1 MHSEKEL
8 YATREFST
16 SDHLPNK
23 ALWCYAGCL
32 GMGGFLI
39 TTLIGNWSAGSL
51 IGGGILL
58 LMALLPVR
66 LLAARSERG
75 LAAAISESN
84 AILLAERKEQ
94 REHIHSLD
102 KLCTAVLPVW
112 SGQIEM
118 GRSQM
123 EEAIVILSDRFADI
137 AHDLQTTVIASQE
150 AALDIGGQAGDSGM
164 VSLLTQSQNELNSV
178 LASLKTA
185 LDMRRMAMQ
194 EILQLSHFTEELKQ
208 MAAEVANVAGQ
219 TNLLALNA
227 AIEAARAGEA
237 GRGFAVVADEVRKLS
252 TFSGETGKRISE
264 RVNVINEAITSAL
277 ELSEKTANQDVKL
290 LTDSETAI
298 NRVLDQ
304 FSKAGG
310 ALCQSAEILQG
321 KSVEIKNELS
331 DILVSLQFQDRVSQ
345 ILGHVRDDLEKLHA
359 CISEASG
366 KETIDAKLWLKELA
380 QTYTTEEQRRHH
392 PGVQPVSSDRSA
404 NITFF

>member
-1 MHSEKEL
+1 MRKEL
-8 YATREFST
+8 HTTREFSASEYLSNT
-16 SDHLPNK
+16 
-23 ALWCYAGCL
+23 ALWSYASSL
-32 GMGGFLI
+32 GAAGLLVTGQA
-39 TTLIGNWSAGSL
+39 GDWSTGSL
-51 IGGGILL
+51 IGGGALL

-66 LLAARSERG
+66 LLAARSERE
-75 LAAAISESN
+75 LAAAINKSN
-84 AILLAERKEQ
+84 AILRTEHEKR
-94 REHIHSLD
+94 REPIHSLD
-102 KLCTAVLPVW
+102 QLCAAVLPVW

-150 AALDIGGQAGDSGM
+150 AAHDIGGQASDNGM
-164 VSLLTQSQNELNSV
+164 MSLLAQSQNELNSV

-208 MAAEVANVAGQ
+208 MAAEVASVAGQ

-277 ELSEKTANQDVKL
+277 ELSEKSANQDVKL

-310 ALCQSAEILQG
+310 ALSQSAEILQG

-359 CISEASG
+359 RISEASG
-366 KETIDAKLWLKELA
+366 KETIDATLWLKELA

-392 PGVQPVSSDRSA
+392 HGVQPVSSDRSA